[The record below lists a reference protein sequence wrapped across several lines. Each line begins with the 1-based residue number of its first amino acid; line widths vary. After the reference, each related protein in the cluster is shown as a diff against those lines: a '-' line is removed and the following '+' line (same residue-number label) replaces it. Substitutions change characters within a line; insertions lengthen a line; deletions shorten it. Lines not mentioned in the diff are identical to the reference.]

1 MKKNNPLLPVD
12 RKQTDPSAGD
22 MMMKAIA
29 HIRSDFPQKFG
40 IPRQSGLVKEL
51 TARIFFAP
59 EFRKEQAIR
68 GLEGYSHI
76 WLIWQFSQARTNA
89 WTPMVRPPKLGGDA
103 YMGVFATRSPCRPN
117 PIGLSCVK
125 LERVETGGADGPVL
139 VVSGADLMDGTPIY
153 DIKPYLAYAD
163 SYPEAAG
170 GFTDEIDRSPLKV
183 VFPEELLQFLPEEK
197 RASAKG
203 VLAQDPRPSYQDDPD
218 RTYGIFFAGFNLK
231 FQVCGR
237 ILTVT
242 EVNAQENSDFTVS
255 KLTEK
260 ASKID

>member
-103 YMGVFATRSPCRPN
+103 YMGVFATRSPFRPN

-153 DIKPYLAYAD
+153 DIKPYLSFCD
-163 SYPEAAG
+163 SHPDAKQGFISENDWEELEVVLPAEAASL
-170 GFTDEIDRSPLKV
+170 FSPNEMEILRRS
-183 VFPEELLQFLPEEK
+183 
-197 RASAKG
+197 
-203 VLAQDPRPSYQDDPD
+203 LALDPRPRVQHDQAKV
-218 RTYGIFFAGFNLK
+218 YGFPFSGH
-231 FQVCGR
+231 
-237 ILTVT
+237 
-242 EVNAQENSDFTVS
+242 EVRFTVS
-255 KLTEK
+255 GRTLTVVG
-260 ASKID
+260 ID